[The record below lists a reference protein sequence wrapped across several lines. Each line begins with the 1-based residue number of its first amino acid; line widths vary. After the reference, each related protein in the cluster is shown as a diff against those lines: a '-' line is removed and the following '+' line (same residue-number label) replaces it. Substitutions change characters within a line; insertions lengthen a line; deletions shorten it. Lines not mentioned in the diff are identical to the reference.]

1 MLVVDHTLGQ
11 QLPPERIR
19 VSTRSEFFNFTAMM
33 LSCLTNRAELIQPY
47 HVQATFTIFFPKL
60 HLTKICTC
68 ARNGS
73 RQVDRVV
80 GLSLNWHS
88 GVGDKQEKK
97 RV

>member
-1 MLVVDHTLGQ
+1 MYRPHLL
-11 QLPPERIR
+11 
-19 VSTRSEFFNFTAMM
+19 F
-33 LSCLTNRAELIQPY
+33 
-47 HVQATFTIFFPKL
+47 FFPKL

-88 GVGDKQEKK
+88 SVGDKQEKK
-97 RV
+97 TSVEIGVSFKKNEERAFKRGDS